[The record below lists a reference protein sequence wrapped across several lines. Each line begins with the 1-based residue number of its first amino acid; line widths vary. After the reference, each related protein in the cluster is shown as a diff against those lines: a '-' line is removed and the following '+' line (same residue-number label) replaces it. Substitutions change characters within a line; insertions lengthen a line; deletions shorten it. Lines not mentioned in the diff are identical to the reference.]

1 MDLKRILDNYKFH
14 VPWHTQFDYS
24 KFMIFLKYIMQVAP
38 GYLRE
43 LIPAHAPEKAEP
55 WTDVMKDIDRVI
67 MPGVTHWHH
76 PQVDK

>member
-1 MDLKRILDNYKFH
+1 MDKFR
-14 VPWHTQFDYS
+14 
-24 KFMIFLKYIMQVAP
+24 KIFLKYIMQVAP

-76 PQVDK
+76 PQVDKSNHINFINR